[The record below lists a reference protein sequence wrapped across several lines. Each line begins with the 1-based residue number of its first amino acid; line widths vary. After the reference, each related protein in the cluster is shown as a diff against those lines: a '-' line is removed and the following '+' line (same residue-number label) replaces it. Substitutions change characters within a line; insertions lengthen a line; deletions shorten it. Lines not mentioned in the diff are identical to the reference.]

1 MQRKRAPVRAVAKA
15 PDKARPKP
23 KAKAKAKAK
32 PKSSDKKPPAP
43 ATLAP
48 TDGRRRELVLAAYQ
62 LIAQSGLEELRTRDI
77 AAKVGINISTLHY
90 YFETKEDLIAA
101 VVDHMTEL
109 FRTLRAPLAPGASAL
124 EELRHAFVTQA
135 YRRRVEPWLEL
146 VVQEM
151 MLRAR
156 RDEKVR
162 ARLELMLLGWN
173 GYVEMVIARGV
184 REGDFAPDLDPKVAA
199 AIVTSYSMGSNLQ
212 LGVRPA
218 SFPHEA
224 AYERLVALLRPARL
238 ANRAH
243 D

>member
-1 MQRKRAPVRAVAKA
+1 MQRKRAPTRTVGKPSAKL
-15 PDKARPKP
+15 P
-23 KAKAKAKAK
+23 AKAKKAE
-32 PKSSDKKPPAP
+32 KKQPSVSASLSPS
-43 ATLAP
+43 
-48 TDGRRRELVLAAYQ
+48 DGRRRELVLAAYQ
-62 LIAQSGLEELRTRDI
+62 LIAESGLEELRTRDI
-77 AAKVGINISTLHY
+77 AEKVGINISTLHY

-109 FRTLRAPLAPGASAL
+109 FRTLRAPLAPGATAL

-173 GYVEMVIARGV
+173 GYVESVIARGV
-184 REGDFAPDLDPKVAA
+184 REGDFARDLEPQVAA

-212 LGVRPA
+212 HGVRPA
-218 SFPHEA
+218 TFPQEA
-224 AYERLVALLRPARL
+224 AYERLVSLLMPR
-238 ANRAH
+238 
-243 D
+243 

>member
-1 MQRKRAPVRAVAKA
+1 MQRKRAPARAATKATTKAVSKAK
-15 PDKARPKP
+15 KSKKPKP
-23 KAKAKAKAK
+23 AT
-32 PKSSDKKPPAP
+32 PASASP
-43 ATLAP
+43 S
-48 TDGRRRELVLAAYQ
+48 DGRRRELVLAAYQ
-62 LIAQSGLEELRTRDI
+62 LIAESGLEELRTRDI

-90 YFETKEDLIAA
+90 YFETKEELIAA

-109 FRTLRAPLAPGASAL
+109 FRTLRAPLAPGATAR

-173 GYVEMVIARGV
+173 GYVETVIARGIK
-184 REGDFAPDLDPKVAA
+184 EGDFASDLDPKVAA

-212 LGVRPA
+212 HGVRPTT
-218 SFPHEA
+218 FPQEA
-224 AYERLVALLRPARL
+224 AYGRLVSLLSPR
-238 ANRAH
+238 
-243 D
+243 

>member
-1 MQRKRAPVRAVAKA
+1 MPRKRTPARAV
-15 PDKARPKP
+15 
-23 KAKAKAKAK
+23 
-32 PKSSDKKPPAP
+32 KKPPAAP
-43 ATLAP
+43 KKVTKKPPPGAAGPP

-62 LIAQSGLEELRTRDI
+62 LIAESGLEELRTRDI

-109 FRTLRAPLAPGASAL
+109 FRTLRAPLTPGASAL
-124 EELRHAFVTQA
+124 EELRHSFVTQM
-135 YRRRVEPWLEL
+135 YRRRVEPSLEL

-173 GYVEMVIARGV
+173 GYVESVIARGV
-184 REGDFAPDLDPKVAA
+184 REGDFARDLDPQVAA
-199 AIVTSYSMGSNLQ
+199 AVVTSYSMGGNLQ
-212 LGVRPA
+212 RGVRP
-218 SFPHEA
+218 STFPEEA
-224 AYERLVALLRPARL
+224 GYERLVSLLRPK
-238 ANRAH
+238 
-243 D
+243 

>member
-1 MQRKRAPVRAVAKA
+1 MQRKRAPTRAVAKA
-15 PDKARPKP
+15 SAKTP
-23 KAKAKAKAK
+23 AKAKRAE
-32 PKSSDKKPPAP
+32 KKQPPVAVSGSP
-43 ATLAP
+43 S
-48 TDGRRRELVLAAYQ
+48 DGRRRELVLAAYQ
-62 LIAQSGLEELRTRDI
+62 LIAESGLEELRTRDI
-77 AAKVGINISTLHY
+77 ADKVGINISTLHY

-109 FRTLRAPLAPGASAL
+109 FRTLRAPLAPGATAL

-146 VVQEM
+146 VVHEM

-173 GYVEMVIARGV
+173 GYVESVIARGV
-184 REGDFAPDLDPKVAA
+184 REGDFARDLEPRVAA

-212 LGVRPA
+212 HGVRPA
-218 SFPHEA
+218 TFPQEA
-224 AYERLVALLRPARL
+224 AYERLVSLLKPR
-238 ANRAH
+238 
-243 D
+243 

>member
-1 MQRKRAPVRAVAKA
+1 MQRKRAPTRAVAKA
-15 PDKARPKP
+15 S
-23 KAKAKAKAK
+23 AK
-32 PKSSDKKPPAP
+32 PKRSEKKPRSAPAP
-43 ATLAP
+43 AAP
-48 TDGRRRELVLAAYQ
+48 ADGRRRELVLAAYQ
-62 LIAQSGLEELRTRDI
+62 LIAESGLEELRTRDI

-90 YFETKEDLIAA
+90 YFQTKEELIAA

-109 FRTLRAPLAPGASAL
+109 FRTLRAPLAPGATAL

-173 GYVEMVIARGV
+173 GYVESVIARGV
-184 REGDFAPDLDPKVAA
+184 RDGDFARDLDPKLAA

-212 LGVRPA
+212 HGVRPA
-218 SFPHEA
+218 TFPQES
-224 AYERLVALLRPARL
+224 AYERLVSLLKAR
-238 ANRAH
+238 
-243 D
+243 

>member
-1 MQRKRAPVRAVAKA
+1 MQRKRAPARALPKA
-15 PDKARPKP
+15 P
-23 KAKAKAKAK
+23 AKAKR
-32 PKSSDKKPPAP
+32 SEKKPPP
-43 ATLAP
+43 ASASESP
-48 TDGRRRELVLAAYQ
+48 ADGRRRELVLAAYQ
-62 LIAQSGLEELRTRDI
+62 LIAESGLEELRTRDI

-90 YFETKEDLIAA
+90 YFETKEELIAA

-109 FRTLRAPLAPGASAL
+109 FRTLRAPLAAGATAL

-135 YRRRVEPWLEL
+135 YRRRVEPWLDL

-173 GYVEMVIARGV
+173 GYVEAVIARGV
-184 REGDFAPDLDPKVAA
+184 QEGDFARDLDPKLAA

-212 LGVRPA
+212 YGVRPA
-218 SFPHEA
+218 TFPQES
-224 AYERLVALLRPARL
+224 AYERLVALLRAR
-238 ANRAH
+238 
-243 D
+243 

>member
-1 MQRKRAPVRAVAKA
+1 MQRKRATSRAVSKTKAKL
-15 PDKARPKP
+15 KP
-23 KAKAKAKAK
+23 RAKAKNAAETR
-32 PKSSDKKPPAP
+32 PTPTSAP
-43 ATLAP
+43 ASP
-48 TDGRRRELVLAAYQ
+48 TDGRRRDLVLAAYQ
-62 LIAQSGLEELRTRDI
+62 LIAQSGLEDLRTRDI

-124 EELRHAFVTQA
+124 EELRHAFVTQT

-162 ARLELMLLGWN
+162 ERLELMLLGWN
-173 GYVEMVIARGV
+173 GYVESVIARGV
-184 REGDFAPDLDPKVAA
+184 REGDFARDLDPKMAA

-212 LGVRPA
+212 HGVRPA
-218 SFPHEA
+218 TFPQEA
-224 AYERLVALLRPARL
+224 AYERLVSLLRPARL
-238 ANRAH
+238 EKRAR

>member
-1 MQRKRAPVRAVAKA
+1 MQRKRAPARAAAKA
-15 PDKARPKP
+15 SSKP
-23 KAKAKAKAK
+23 KQADKRQ
-32 PKSSDKKPPAP
+32 SSVVAS
-43 ATLAP
+43 AAP

-62 LIAQSGLEELRTRDI
+62 LIAESGLEELRTRDI

-109 FRTLRAPLAPGASAL
+109 FRTLRPPLAEGATAL
-124 EELRHAFVTQA
+124 EELRHAYVTQA

-173 GYVEMVIARGV
+173 GYVEAVIARGV
-184 REGDFAPDLDPKVAA
+184 RDGDFARDLDPKVAA
-199 AIVTSYSMGSNLQ
+199 AIVTSHSMGSNLQ
-212 LGVRPA
+212 HGVRPTT
-218 SFPHEA
+218 FPQEA
-224 AYERLVALLRPARL
+224 AFERLVSLLRPR
-238 ANRAH
+238 
-243 D
+243 

>member
-1 MQRKRAPVRAVAKA
+1 MQRKRAPAPPAKKVPATAKRAA
-15 PDKARPKP
+15 
-23 KAKAKAKAK
+23 
-32 PKSSDKKPPAP
+32 KKPPPVVVSVP
-43 ATLAP
+43 A

-62 LIAQSGLEELRTRDI
+62 LIAESGLEELRTRDI

-124 EELRHAFVTQA
+124 EELRHSFVTQM
-135 YRRRVEPWLEL
+135 YRRRVEPSLEL
-146 VVQEM
+146 VVHEM

-173 GYVEMVIARGV
+173 GYVESVIARGV
-184 REGDFAPDLDPKVAA
+184 RDGDFARDLDPKVAA
-199 AIVTSYSMGSNLQ
+199 AVVTSYTMGSNLQ
-212 LGVRPA
+212 HGVRPS
-218 SFPHEA
+218 SFPQEA
-224 AYERLVALLRPARL
+224 GYERLVSLFRPK
-238 ANRAH
+238 
-243 D
+243 